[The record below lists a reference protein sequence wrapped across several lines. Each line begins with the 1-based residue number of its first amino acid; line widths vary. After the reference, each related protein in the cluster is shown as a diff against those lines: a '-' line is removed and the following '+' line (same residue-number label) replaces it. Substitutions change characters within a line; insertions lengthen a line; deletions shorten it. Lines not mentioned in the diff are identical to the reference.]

1 MNQLM
6 FSLERIKKMI
16 ATKQKLKFNEFI
28 AICPEDGIYELVNGE
43 IVKMATTRNHDDVAE
58 YTDRQFYQESD
69 RLQLNYVVKR
79 GITIKTSTKEGTEQ
93 GRVPDVSVIDRTLW
107 RAERKSYTAP
117 ESPIQ
122 LAVEVVS
129 TNSEDD
135 YVDKLDEYE
144 RLGIAEYWI
153 IDYLAGK
160 REYLGN
166 PKIPTVFVFSLNAEG
181 KYQRTQFRDN
191 EQIVSPTFPELV
203 LTAAQV
209 LSA

>member
-1 MNQLM
+1 
-6 FSLERIKKMI
+6 MI

-28 AICPEDGIYELVNGE
+28 AICPEDGVYELVNGE

-58 YTDRQFYQESD
+58 FADRQFYQECD
-69 RLQLNYVVKR
+69 RLKLNYVVKR
-79 GITIKTSTKEGTEQ
+79 GITVKTTTKEGTEQ
-93 GRVPDVSVIDRTLW
+93 GRVPDVSVVDRTLW
-107 RAERKSYTAP
+107 RAERKSYTAL

-129 TNSEDD
+129 TNWEDD

-153 IDYLAGK
+153 IDYLAIGK

-166 PKIPTVFVFSLNAEG
+166 PKIPTVFVFLLNAEG

-203 LTAAQV
+203 LTADRV
-209 LSA
+209 LLA

>member
-1 MNQLM
+1 
-6 FSLERIKKMI
+6 MI
-16 ATKQKLKFNEFI
+16 ATTQQKVSFNEFI
-28 AICPEDGIYELVNGE
+28 EICPEDATYELVNGE

-58 YTDRQFYQESD
+58 FTDRQLYQEVK

-79 GITIKTSTKEGTEQ
+79 GITIKTTTKEGTEQ

-107 RAERKSYTAP
+107 RAERKSYTAL
-117 ESPIQ
+117 ESAIQ

-129 TNSEDD
+129 TNWEDD

-153 IDYLAGK
+153 IDYLAIGK

-181 KYQRTQFRDN
+181 KYQRTLFRGD

-203 LTAAQV
+203 LTGDRV
-209 LSA
+209 LLA

>member
-1 MNQLM
+1 
-6 FSLERIKKMI
+6 MI
-16 ATKQKLKFNEFI
+16 ATTKQKLKFNEFI
-28 AICPEDGIYELVNGE
+28 EICPEDGIYELVNGE

-58 YTDRQFYQESD
+58 FADRQFYREID
-69 RLQLNYVVKR
+69 RLKLNYVVKR
-79 GITIKTSTKEGTEQ
+79 GITIKTTTKEGTEQ

-107 RAERKSYTAP
+107 RAQRKSYTAL

-129 TNSEDD
+129 TNWEDD

-153 IDYLAGK
+153 IDYLAIGK

-181 KYQRTQFRDN
+181 KYQRSLFRGD

-203 LTAAQV
+203 LTAAQI

>member
-1 MNQLM
+1 
-6 FSLERIKKMI
+6 MI
-16 ATKQKLKFNEFI
+16 ATTKQKLKFNEFI

-43 IVKMATTRNHDDVAE
+43 IVKMATTRNPDDVAE
-58 YTDRQFYQESD
+58 FTDRQFYRECD
-69 RLQLNYVVKR
+69 RLKLNNVVKR
-79 GITIKTSTKEGTEQ
+79 GITIKTTTKEGIEQ
-93 GRVPDVSVIDRTLW
+93 GRVPDVSVVDRTLW
-107 RAERKSYTAP
+107 RDERKSYTAL

-129 TNSEDD
+129 TNWEDD

-153 IDYLAGK
+153 IDYLAIGK

-166 PKIPTVFVFSLNAEG
+166 PKNPTAFVFSLDAEG
-181 KYQRTQFRDN
+181 KYHRTQFIEN

-209 LSA
+209 LLA

>member
-1 MNQLM
+1 ML
-6 FSLERIKKMI
+6 
-16 ATKQKLKFNEFI
+16 ATTKQKLKFHDFI
-28 AICPEDGIYELVNGE
+28 AICPEDDIYEWVNGE
-43 IVKMATTRNHDDVAE
+43 IVKIAITRNHDDIGE
-58 YTDRQFYQESD
+58 FTDRHFYQENA
-69 RLQLNYVVKR
+69 RLKLNYVVKQ
-79 GITIKTSTKEGTEQ
+79 GITIKTTTKEGTEQ

-107 RAERKSYTAP
+107 RAERKAYAAL

-129 TNSEDD
+129 TNWEDD

-153 IDYLAGK
+153 IDYLAIGK

-166 PKIPTVFVFSLNAEG
+166 PKIPTVFVFSLNTEG

-203 LTAAQV
+203 LTATQV

>member
-1 MNQLM
+1 
-6 FSLERIKKMI
+6 MI
-16 ATKQKLKFNEFI
+16 ATTKKNLKFNEFI
-28 AICPEDGIYELVNGE
+28 AICPENGIYELVNGE

-58 YTDRQFYQESD
+58 FTDRQFYQEIE
-69 RLQLNYVVKR
+69 RLKLNYVVKR
-79 GITIKTSTKEGTEQ
+79 GITIKTTTKEGTEQ

-107 RAERKSYTAP
+107 RAERKAYAAL

-129 TNSEDD
+129 TNWEDD

-144 RLGIAEYWI
+144 RLGLAEYWI
-153 IDYLAGK
+153 IDYLAIGK

-166 PKIPTVFVFSLNAEG
+166 PKIPTVFVFSLNTEG
-181 KYQRTQFRDN
+181 KYQRTQFREN

>member
-1 MNQLM
+1 
-6 FSLERIKKMI
+6 MI

-28 AICPEDGIYELVNGE
+28 AICPEDGVYELVNGE

-58 YTDRQFYQESD
+58 YTDRQFYQECD
-69 RLQLNYVVKR
+69 RLKLNYVVKR
-79 GITIKTSTKEGTEQ
+79 GITVKTTTKEGTEQ

-107 RAERKSYTAP
+107 RAERKSYTAL

-129 TNSEDD
+129 TNWEDD

-153 IDYLAGK
+153 IDYLAIGK

-166 PKIPTVFVFSLNAEG
+166 PKIPTVFVFLLNAEG
-181 KYQRTQFRDN
+181 KYQRTQFRGD

-203 LTAAQV
+203 LTADRV
-209 LSA
+209 LLA

>member
-1 MNQLM
+1 
-6 FSLERIKKMI
+6 MI
-16 ATKQKLKFNEFI
+16 ATTKQKVSFNEFI
-28 AICPEDGIYELVNGE
+28 EICPEDGVYELVNGE

-58 YTDRQFYQESD
+58 FADRQFYQECD
-69 RLQLNYVVKR
+69 RLKLNYVVKR
-79 GITIKTSTKEGTEQ
+79 GITIKTTTKEGREQ
-93 GRVPDVSVIDRTLW
+93 GRVPDVGVIDRTLW
-107 RAERKSYTAP
+107 RAERKSYTAL

-129 TNSEDD
+129 TNWEDD

-153 IDYLAGK
+153 IDYLAIGK

-181 KYQRTQFRDN
+181 KYQRTQFKGD
-191 EQIVSPTFPELV
+191 EQIVSPTFPELE
-203 LTAAQV
+203 LTANLV
-209 LSA
+209 LLA

>member
-1 MNQLM
+1 
-6 FSLERIKKMI
+6 MI
-16 ATKQKLKFNEFI
+16 ATTQQKVSFNEFI
-28 AICPEDGIYELVNGE
+28 EICPEDATYELVNGE

-58 YTDRQFYQESD
+58 FTDRQLYREVQ
-69 RLQLNYVVKR
+69 RLKLNYVVKR
-79 GITIKTSTKEGTEQ
+79 GITIKTTTKEGTEQ

-107 RAERKSYTAP
+107 RAERKSYTAL
-117 ESPIQ
+117 ESAIQ

-129 TNSEDD
+129 TNWEDD

-153 IDYLAGK
+153 IDYLAIGK

-181 KYQRTQFRDN
+181 KYQRTLFRGD

-203 LTAAQV
+203 LTGDRV
-209 LSA
+209 LLA

>member
-1 MNQLM
+1 
-6 FSLERIKKMI
+6 
-16 ATKQKLKFNEFI
+16 
-28 AICPEDGIYELVNGE
+28 VNGE
-43 IVKMATTRNHDDVAE
+43 IVKIAITRNHDDIGE
-58 YTDRQFYQESD
+58 FTDRHFYQESD
-69 RLQLNYVVKR
+69 RLKLNYVVKR
-79 GITIKTSTKEGTEQ
+79 GITIKTTTKEGTEQ

-107 RAERKSYTAP
+107 RAERKAYAAL

-129 TNSEDD
+129 TNWEDD

-153 IDYLAGK
+153 IDYLAIGK

-166 PKIPTVFVFSLNAEG
+166 PKIPTVFVFSLNTEG
-181 KYQRTQFRDN
+181 KYQRTQFREN

-203 LTAAQV
+203 LTATQV

>member
-1 MNQLM
+1 
-6 FSLERIKKMI
+6 MI
-16 ATKQKLKFNEFI
+16 ATTKKNLKFNEFI
-28 AICPEDGIYELVNGE
+28 AICPENGIYELVNGE

-58 YTDRQFYQESD
+58 FTDRQFYQEIE
-69 RLQLNYVVKR
+69 RLKLNYVVKR
-79 GITIKTSTKEGTEQ
+79 GITIKTTTKEGTEQ

-107 RAERKSYTAP
+107 RAERKAYAAL

-129 TNSEDD
+129 TNWEDD

-144 RLGIAEYWI
+144 RLGLAEYWI
-153 IDYLAGK
+153 IDYLAIGK

-166 PKIPTVFVFSLNAEG
+166 PKIPTVFVFSLN
-181 KYQRTQFRDN
+181 
-191 EQIVSPTFPELV
+191 I
-203 LTAAQV
+203 

>member
-1 MNQLM
+1 
-6 FSLERIKKMI
+6 MI

-28 AICPEDGIYELVNGE
+28 AICPEDGVYELVNGE

-58 YTDRQFYQESD
+58 FADRQFYQECD
-69 RLQLNYVVKR
+69 RLKLNYVVKR
-79 GITIKTSTKEGTEQ
+79 GITVKTTTKEGTEQ
-93 GRVPDVSVIDRTLW
+93 GRVPDVSVVDRTLW
-107 RAERKSYTAP
+107 RAERKSYTAL

-129 TNSEDD
+129 TNWEDD

-153 IDYLAGK
+153 IDYLAIGK

-166 PKIPTVFVFSLNAEG
+166 PKIPTVFVFLLNAEG
-181 KYQRTQFRDN
+181 KYQRTQFRGD

-203 LTAAQV
+203 LTADRV
-209 LSA
+209 LLA

>member
-1 MNQLM
+1 
-6 FSLERIKKMI
+6 MI
-16 ATKQKLKFNEFI
+16 ATQQKLKFNEFI

-58 YTDRQFYQESD
+58 FTDRHFYQESD
-69 RLQLNYVVKR
+69 RLKLNYVVKR
-79 GITIKTSTKEGTEQ
+79 GITIKTTTKEGTEQ

-107 RAERKSYTAP
+107 HAERKSYTAL

-129 TNSEDD
+129 TNWEDD

-153 IDYLAGK
+153 IDYLAIGK

-166 PKIPTVFVFSLNAEG
+166 PKIPAVFVFSLNAEG
-181 KYQRTQFRDN
+181 KYERNQFRGD

-203 LTAAQV
+203 LTADRV

>member
-1 MNQLM
+1 
-6 FSLERIKKMI
+6 MI
-16 ATKQKLKFNEFI
+16 AATKQKLKFNEFI

-58 YTDRQFYQESD
+58 YTDRQFYQESH
-69 RLQLNYVVKR
+69 RLKLNYVVKR
-79 GITIKTSTKEGTEQ
+79 GITIQTTTKEGIEQ

-107 RAERKSYTAP
+107 RAERKSYTAL

-129 TNSEDD
+129 TNWEDD

-153 IDYLAGK
+153 IDYLAIGK

-166 PKIPTVFVFSLNAEG
+166 PKVPTVFVFLLNTEG
-181 KYQRTQFRDN
+181 KYQRTQFRGD
-191 EQIVSPTFPELV
+191 EQIVSCTFPELV
-203 LTAAQV
+203 LTAAQL

>member
-1 MNQLM
+1 
-6 FSLERIKKMI
+6 MI
-16 ATKQKLKFNEFI
+16 AITKQKLKFNEFI

-107 RAERKSYTAP
+107 RAERKSYTAL

-129 TNSEDD
+129 TNWEDD

-153 IDYLAGK
+153 IDYLAIGK

-191 EQIVSPTFPELV
+191 EQIVSPTFPELL
-203 LTAAQV
+203 LTATQV

>member
-1 MNQLM
+1 MV
-6 FSLERIKKMI
+6 RIQALI
-16 ATKQKLKFNEFI
+16 D
-28 AICPEDGIYELVNGE
+28 EDGQTPEQKADL
-43 IVKMATTRNHDDVAE
+43 
-58 YTDRQFYQESD
+58 FF
-69 RLQLNYVVKR
+69 
-79 GITIKTSTKEGTEQ
+79 EQ
-93 GRVPDVSVIDRTLW
+93 GLLYWFAEEYAKAIVSYDKALEFKPDSVIDRSLW
-107 RAERKSYTAP
+107 RAERKAYAEM

-129 TNSEDD
+129 TNWEDDD
-135 YVDKLDEYE
+135 YVDKLDEHE

-153 IDYLAGK
+153 IDYLAIDK

-166 PKIPTVFVFSLNAEG
+166 PKIPTVFVFSLDAEG
-181 KYQRTQFRDN
+181 KYHRTQFRDN

>member
-1 MNQLM
+1 
-6 FSLERIKKMI
+6 MI
-16 ATKQKLKFNEFI
+16 ATTKQKLKFNEFI

-58 YTDRQFYQESD
+58 FADRQFYRECD
-69 RLQLNYVVKR
+69 RLKLNYVVKR
-79 GITIKTSTKEGTEQ
+79 GITIQTTTKEGTEQ

-107 RAERKSYTAP
+107 RAERKSYTAL

-129 TNSEDD
+129 TNWEDD

-153 IDYLAGK
+153 IDYLAIGK

-166 PKIPTVFVFSLNAEG
+166 PKVPTVFVFWLNAQG
-181 KYQRTQFRDN
+181 KYERSQFRGN

>member
-1 MNQLM
+1 
-6 FSLERIKKMI
+6 MI
-16 ATKQKLKFNEFI
+16 ATTLQKVSFNEFI
-28 AICPEDGIYELVNGE
+28 EICREDGAYELVNGE

-58 YTDRQFYQESD
+58 FAERQFYQECH
-69 RLQLNYVVKR
+69 RLKLNYVVKR
-79 GITIKTSTKEGTEQ
+79 GITIKTTTKEGIEP
-93 GRVPDVSVIDRTLW
+93 GRVPDVSIIDRTLW
-107 RAERKSYTAP
+107 RAERKSYTAL

-129 TNSEDD
+129 TNWEDD

-153 IDYLAGK
+153 VDYLAIGK

-181 KYQRTQFRDN
+181 KYQRAKFRGN
-191 EQIVSPTFPELV
+191 EQIVSPTFPELI
-203 LTAAQV
+203 LTADRV
-209 LSA
+209 LFA

>member
-1 MNQLM
+1 
-6 FSLERIKKMI
+6 MI
-16 ATKQKLKFNEFI
+16 AITKQKLKFNEFI
-28 AICPEDGIYELVNGE
+28 TICPEDGVYELVNGE

-58 YTDRQFYQESD
+58 FADRQFYQECD
-69 RLQLNYVVKR
+69 RLKLNYVVKR
-79 GITIKTSTKEGTEQ
+79 GITIQTTTKEGIEQ

-107 RAERKSYTAP
+107 RAERKSYTAL

-129 TNSEDD
+129 TNWEDD

-153 IDYLAGK
+153 IDYLAIGK

-166 PKIPTVFVFSLNAEG
+166 PKIPTVFVFSLNAQG
-181 KYQRTQFRDN
+181 KYQRTQFRGD

-203 LTAAQV
+203 LTADRV

>member
-1 MNQLM
+1 
-6 FSLERIKKMI
+6 MI
-16 ATKQKLKFNEFI
+16 AITKQKLKFNEFI
-28 AICPEDGIYELVNGE
+28 TICPEDGVYELVNGE

-58 YTDRQFYQESD
+58 FADRQFYQEID
-69 RLQLNYVVKR
+69 RLKLNYVVKR
-79 GITIKTSTKEGTEQ
+79 GITIKTTTKEGIEQ

-107 RAERKSYTAP
+107 RAERKSYTAL

-129 TNSEDD
+129 TNWEDD

-144 RLGIAEYWI
+144 RLGISEYWI
-153 IDYLAGK
+153 IDYLAIGK

-166 PKIPTVFVFSLNAEG
+166 PKMPTVFVFSLNAQG
-181 KYQRTQFRDN
+181 KYERSQFRGD

>member
-1 MNQLM
+1 
-6 FSLERIKKMI
+6 MI

-28 AICPEDGIYELVNGE
+28 AICPEDGVYELVNGE
-43 IVKMATTRNHDDVAE
+43 IVKMASTRNHDDVAE
-58 YTDRQFYQESD
+58 FADRPFYRECD
-69 RLQLNYVVKR
+69 RLKLNYVVKR
-79 GITIKTSTKEGTEQ
+79 GITIKTTTKEGTEQ

-107 RAERKSYTAP
+107 RDERKSYTAL

-129 TNSEDD
+129 TNWEDD

-153 IDYLAGK
+153 IDYLAIGK

-166 PKIPTVFVFSLNAEG
+166 PKIPTVFVFSLNAQG

-203 LTAAQV
+203 LTAARV
-209 LSA
+209 LLA

>member
-1 MNQLM
+1 
-6 FSLERIKKMI
+6 MI
-16 ATKQKLKFNEFI
+16 ATTKQKVSFNEFI
-28 AICPEDGIYELVNGE
+28 EICPEDGVYELVNGE

-58 YTDRQFYQESD
+58 FADRQFYQECD
-69 RLQLNYVVKR
+69 RLKLNYVVKR
-79 GITIKTSTKEGTEQ
+79 GITIKTTTKEGREQ
-93 GRVPDVSVIDRTLW
+93 GRVPDVGVIDRTLW
-107 RAERKSYTAP
+107 RAERKSYTAL

-129 TNSEDD
+129 TNWEDD

-153 IDYLAGK
+153 IDYLAIGK

-181 KYQRTQFRDN
+181 KYQRTQFKGD

-203 LTAAQV
+203 LTADRV
-209 LSA
+209 LLA

>member
-1 MNQLM
+1 
-6 FSLERIKKMI
+6 MI
-16 ATKQKLKFNEFI
+16 AITKQKLKFNEFI
-28 AICPEDGIYELVNGE
+28 TICPEDGVYELVNGE

-58 YTDRQFYQESD
+58 FADRQFYQECD
-69 RLQLNYVVKR
+69 RLKLNYVVKR
-79 GITIKTSTKEGTEQ
+79 GITIKTTTKEGIEQ

-107 RAERKSYTAP
+107 RAERKSYTAL

-129 TNSEDD
+129 TNWEDD

-153 IDYLAGK
+153 IDYLAIGK

-203 LTAAQV
+203 LNAGRV
-209 LSA
+209 LLA

>member
-1 MNQLM
+1 
-6 FSLERIKKMI
+6 MI
-16 ATKQKLKFNEFI
+16 TTTKQKVSFNEFI
-28 AICPEDGIYELVNGE
+28 EICPEDGAYELVNGE

-58 YTDRQFYQESD
+58 LADRQFYQECD
-69 RLQLNYVVKR
+69 RQKLNYVVKR
-79 GITIKTSTKEGTEQ
+79 GITIKTTTKEGREQ

-107 RAERKSYTAP
+107 RAQRKSYTAL

-129 TNSEDD
+129 TNWEDD

-153 IDYLAGK
+153 IDYLAIGK

-181 KYQRTQFRDN
+181 KYQRTLFQGD
-191 EQIVSPTFPELV
+191 EQIVSPTFPELE
-203 LTAAQV
+203 LTANLV
-209 LSA
+209 LLA